1 MSVLLGGGGLGAQA
15 QPGAEDGGGELRGG
29 VAVGGAQGVFQRGDA
44 FRDERGDIRVVG
56 GAFGCG
62 EEEEAGG
69 RAVVV

>member
-1 MSVLLGGGGLGAQA
+1 M
-15 QPGAEDGGGELRGG
+15 
-29 VAVGGAQGVFQRGDA
+29 GGAQGVFQRGDA

-62 EEEEAGG
+62 EEEAGG